1 MRRRRGKV
9 EDEDPGEGKGSRT
22 KMMRTEMKMTRRA
35 EGEWEGRGHAEKT
48 EERKENEEAEED
60 EDDNEDRKAE
70 EEGEANGR
78 IKGTG
83 SRSGRKLLR
92 TSRIR
97 RKDFG
102 AERTQEEAA
111 CGAKEAEKMGR
122 EDAAGHAAYMKTPVQ
137 VMHLSKLVSTPVRG
151 VTGQPM
157 V

>member
-1 MRRRRGKV
+1 M

-92 TSRIR
+92 TSRMR
-97 RKDFG
+97 RNDVG

-151 VTGQPM
+151 VTWYCSYLY
-157 V
+157 